1 MDEETQI
8 IEDFDHLLD
17 ILEDFKR
24 EVKESR
30 PDRYGQ
36 KDKEKKD

>member
-17 ILEDFKR
+17 ILEDLS
-24 EVKESR
+24 EKETL
-30 PDRYGQ
+30 D
-36 KDKEKKD
+36 EETEEE